1 MTRILH
7 RDVAVLRVTDAQALV
22 ELRALLPLDDFVIG
36 EISPTEL
43 VLDPVRV
50 RTLTELL
57 EARGLTA
64 LVRRLQ
70 ADADH
75 SDPASSRSPR

>member
-1 MTRILH
+1 MTRVLH
-7 RDVAVLRVTDAQALV
+7 RDVAVLRVTDPQALV

-50 RTLTELL
+50 RALTELV

-64 LVRRLQ
+64 LVRRVT
-70 ADADH
+70 AD
-75 SDPASSRSPR
+75 SDQSEPSARSPR